1 MVVRITKVL
10 RCGKVYFPMCMSA
23 NSKDEIFN
31 LFSWLLC
38 FLFVSK
44 WHILAYGFNVFFF
57 ASLFL
62 CSSLFFFFLFSL
74 YCDRLIA
81 TGVKACAISLYCAWI
96 TDGLSIFPFHLPSK
110 CRVKERVYS
119 KSFRNNVMST
129 NARAHSLTKKSGLWH
144 NQQPF
149 YTIYYLTW
157 SWINK
162 IPRLSTFE
170 CICCH
175 CTNWMLNW

>member
-1 MVVRITKVL
+1 MCVLQRCCAVVKCIFPCVCQQTAKTKFLTCFHDYCVFCLWVNGTFSHMVL
-10 RCGKVYFPMCMSA
+10 MC
-23 NSKDEIFN
+23 
-31 LFSWLLC
+31 
-38 FLFVSK
+38 
-44 WHILAYGFNVFFF
+44 FFF

-81 TGVKACAISLYCAWI
+81 TGVKACAVSLYSAWI

-129 NARAHSLTKKSGLWH
+129 NARAHSLTKKKRSM
-144 NQQPF
+144 
-149 YTIYYLTW
+149 T
-157 SWINK
+157 
-162 IPRLSTFE
+162 
-170 CICCH
+170 
-175 CTNWMLNW
+175 

>member
-31 LFSWLLC
+31 LFPWLLC

-57 ASLFL
+57 RFSLSLFV
-62 CSSLFFFFLFSL
+62 FIFLFSL

-81 TGVKACAISLYCAWI
+81 TGVKACAVSLYSAWI

-129 NARAHSLTKKSGLWH
+129 NARAHSLTKKKRSM
-144 NQQPF
+144 
-149 YTIYYLTW
+149 T
-157 SWINK
+157 
-162 IPRLSTFE
+162 
-170 CICCH
+170 
-175 CTNWMLNW
+175 